1 MLKNQLKTILLL
13 GSLSALLVG
22 VGSLVAP
29 NMLGLFAVLAIAMNV
44 GAYFFSDRLVLRM
57 HRAAEVSPAEA
68 PSLHAMVRELATAA
82 GIPKPRLFLILE
94 EQPNAFATGRNP
106 AHGVVAVTEGIV
118 RLLDERELR
127 GVLAHEIAHIK
138 NRDILLATIAATMA
152 GILSY
157 LGQALTF
164 GAVFG
169 GGRDDEESGHGGLLA
184 AIVAPLAA
192 MLVQMAI
199 SRSREYMADE
209 TGARLS
215 RDPAALA
222 RALVKLE
229 RGVALIPAQASPA
242 TASLFIVNPMGAL
255 EHLSRLFSTHPSTD
269 ERVRRLLA
277 MADSTEHLRQRSWR
291 PSLLGEL

>member
-29 NMLGLFAVLAIAMNV
+29 NMLGLFALLAIAMNI

-57 HRAAEVSPAEA
+57 HHAAEVSPAEA
-68 PSLHAMVRELATAA
+68 PSLHAMVAELATTA
-82 GIPKPRLFLILE
+82 GIPKPRVFIIPE

-106 AHGVVAVTEGIV
+106 AHGVVAVTEGLV
-118 RLLDERELR
+118 QLLDERELR
-127 GVLAHEIAHIK
+127 GVLAHEIAHIR

-164 GAVFG
+164 GAIFG

-192 MLVQMAI
+192 TLVQMAI
-199 SRSREYMADE
+199 SRSREHMADE

-229 RGVALIPAQASPA
+229 RGAALMPAQASPA
-242 TASLFIVNPMGAL
+242 TASLFIVNPFGTL
-255 EHLSRLFSTHPSTD
+255 ERLSRMFSTHPSTD

-277 MADSTEHLRQRSWR
+277 MADSNEYLRQRSWR
-291 PSLLGEL
+291 PSLLGES